1 MTWADRL
8 LRLAI
13 GDRKGEIA
21 ETLAAMHQRSADQA
35 RRLGAY
41 AAQAP
46 TAAAE
51 GELHAL
57 AADRGAQT
65 AVLAHALEERGAAVE
80 VPAAPAPVLNGA
92 ARNHWAR
99 LVAALEACREER
111 AEILRATP
119 RLLELDAE
127 LGPLLDA
134 VVRGLDA
141 ELLALR
147 ALIARAD
154 PHALN

>member
-1 MTWADRL
+1 MRWADRL

-13 GDRKGEIA
+13 GDPKQEVA
-21 ETLAAMHQRSADQA
+21 ERLAAMHQGSADQA
-35 RRLGAY
+35 HRLTAN

-51 GELHAL
+51 SELRAL

-65 AVLAHALEERGAAVE
+65 VALAHALTQRAVAAD

-99 LVAALEACREER
+99 LVAALEACRQER
-111 AEILRATP
+111 AQILRATP
-119 RLLELDAE
+119 RLLELDPALGE
-127 LGPLLDA
+127 LLEA
-134 VVRGLDA
+134 VLRGLDA
-141 ELLALR
+141 ELHTLR
-147 ALIARAD
+147 AMIARAD
-154 PHALN
+154 PQALN